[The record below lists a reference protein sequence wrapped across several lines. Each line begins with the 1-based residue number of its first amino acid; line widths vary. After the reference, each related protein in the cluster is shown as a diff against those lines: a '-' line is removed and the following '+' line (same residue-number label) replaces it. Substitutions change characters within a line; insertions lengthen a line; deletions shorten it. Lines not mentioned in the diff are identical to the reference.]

1 MTTLSPLLA
10 IVLLALALPAGA
22 ESDPFAALAPHAP
35 LRPDPALSREVILS
49 GGGAA
54 HFACESADRNLRAY
68 QGLYVKMHEY
78 LDSWQSFVGR
88 REYLASDASKIE
100 VWPFALRRS
109 YDDGTV
115 EEVFL
120 PAERNALLITMTPG
134 QDGPGLF
141 RPWVDMRHIWQPGR
155 NEYRT
160 EWNER
165 LGALFI
171 YRENFEPSAGVPRVI
186 ALIPGEGAE
195 WRAEPRDEKQS
206 YPRDAARKA
215 MGEATPHS
223 PGRFAF
229 DAEAGW
235 AFRVAV
241 GLGEDEREAFAAA
254 RELLDN
260 ERRIFAELAGRYPN
274 PALLDLLDAP
284 GRPGKAEPPTIHG
297 TALVWARWSLSNLT
311 MDARG
316 PGIYAGYHWF
326 SNYWGRDSFISL
338 PGACL
343 VNGQFELARSILLS
357 FAEHQLIDE
366 NNARLGRL
374 PNIVNPDNLQYA
386 GVDGTWWWVRAAR
399 LYLDY
404 SGDREFI
411 ALARPVVER
420 AVAGALAKAV
430 DEHGLLRHGDGETW
444 MDAGGEANPFSPR
457 GDRAVEVQV
466 LWWDGLRTAALLAEW
481 DGDQE
486 AAAAHRA
493 TANRV
498 HDAILRLFPRGDGLG
513 LADHLNPDGSQDRQL
528 RPNQIFALTLPRR
541 NDPEDGPENWWG
553 KELAA
558 EILDAV
564 VDHCVLPHGV
574 TSLAPSDPAW
584 IPRHLDLDDHYY
596 DEAYHNGDVWLW
608 LSGPVIQ
615 ALCDAG
621 RQDEAWTMLEPL
633 TKDLLERGAVGT
645 MREIRDGEAR
655 DLEDFGGATSQ
666 AWSLA
671 EYLRV
676 HGEAFLGWHPRL
688 MAQEVYLRPRIPA
701 DVEELEGGV
710 WLEGCKSTKI
720 GFGQLYLTQTGVKL
734 GWPGH
739 TSLTSSYLPPKAPEY
754 LIHIEGRDGRIRE
767 ETITPRGMRQGKE
780 LSW

>member
-1 MTTLSPLLA
+1 MRFS
-10 IVLLALALPAGA
+10 VLILVVFCAASLFPVEPALADLHA
-22 ESDPFAALAPHAP
+22 SHAP
-35 LRPDPALSREVILS
+35 LRPDPATSREVILA

-68 QGLYVKMHEY
+68 HGLYAFMHEY
-78 LDSWQSFVGR
+78 LDSWQWLAGR
-88 REYLASDASKIE
+88 REYVPSDARGIE
-100 VWPFALRRS
+100 VWPFELKRR
-109 YDDGTV
+109 YDDGSV
-115 EEVFL
+115 EAVFL
-120 PAERNALLITMTPG
+120 PAERNALLLSFTPG
-134 QDGPGLF
+134 TDGPALF
-141 RPWVDMRHIWQPGR
+141 RPWVDMRHIWKPGR
-155 NEYRT
+155 NEYRA

-165 LGALFI
+165 MGALFI
-171 YRENFEPSAGVPRVI
+171 NRESFEPPAGTPRVI
-186 ALIPGEGAE
+186 ALIPGDTVDWVDEA
-195 WRAEPRDEKQS
+195 RDEKRH
-206 YPRDAARKA
+206 YPRDAAREA

-229 DAEAGW
+229 EAEEGFT
-235 AFRVAV
+235 FRVAV

-254 RELLDN
+254 RELLEN
-260 ERRIFAELAGRYPN
+260 EESLWVETGRRYPN
-274 PALLDLLDAP
+274 PGLRELLDSTAP
-284 GRPGKAEPPTIHG
+284 TPDTGYPPSYD

-311 MDARG
+311 MNARG

-343 VNGQFELARSILLS
+343 VNGEFELAREILLS
-357 FAEHQLIDE
+357 FAEHQLTDE
-366 NNARLGRL
+366 SNARLGRL

-404 SGDREFI
+404 SGDRDFI
-411 ALARPVVER
+411 APARTVIER
-420 AVAGALAKAV
+420 AVSGALAKAV
-430 DEHGLLRHGDGETW
+430 DEHGLLKHGDGETW
-444 MDAGGEANPFSPR
+444 MDAGGEHNPYSPR
-457 GDRAVEVQV
+457 GDRAIEVQV

-481 DGDQE
+481 DGDAK

-493 TANRV
+493 TAKRV
-498 HDAILRLFPRGDGLG
+498 HASILELFPRGDGLG
-513 LADHLNPDGSQDRQL
+513 FADHMNVDGSRDLQI

-541 NDPEDGPENWWG
+541 ESPDDGPEKWWG
-553 KELAA
+553 EELAA

-584 IPRHLDLDDHYY
+584 IPRHLDLADHYY

-608 LSGPVIQ
+608 MSGPVIQ

-633 TKDLLERGAVGT
+633 RKDLLERGAVGT
-645 MREIRDGEAR
+645 MREIRDGEAT

-676 HGEAFLGWHPRL
+676 HSEGFLGWEPRAMEREVYFRPRL
-688 MAQEVYLRPRIPA
+688 PSSIKALRGSVR
-701 DVEELEGGV
+701 LEGSSPAHVGV
-710 WLEGCKSTKI
+710 SNLD
-720 GFGQLYLTQTGVKL
+720 LTQDGIRL
-734 GWPGH
+734 GWPARAAAV
-739 TSLTSSYLPPKAPEY
+739 SSFMPAEEPEFI
-754 LIHIEGRDGRIRE
+754 LHLEGRDGRVRE
-767 ETITPRGMRQGKE
+767 ETINPRQMMHGKE
-780 LSW
+780 IKW